1 MHVTWSDIKVIHT
14 WMNTM
19 KYRSWKNHID
29 NTNCYGVKILKRG
42 LIRDV
47 PGKVDIISID
57 WVNVVARTRVK
68 NIPVR
73 KGEQ

>member
-1 MHVTWSDIKVIHT
+1 M
-14 WMNTM
+14 
-19 KYRSWKNHID
+19 D

-47 PGKVDIISID
+47 PGKVDRISID
-57 WVNVVARTRVK
+57 GVNEAARTRVK